1 MARNLKPVSVA
12 GIEFDALI
20 DETKTLSATIPAY
33 PVEDGF
39 PVSDTIVLDPL
50 TVSMTLYVSNTPV
63 TWLYRHG
70 TSTSRVQEICDQI
83 ENLWLSKDPVK
94 IVTTDAIYTDM
105 GITSISIK
113 KAKDIGYAREITLTA
128 SKIRTTSRKTV
139 DIPSYIL
146 KSGTTEA
153 SAGTASTSKTSSKA
167 SSGSS
172 KAAGSVSSSK
182 SSSSSSSKK
191 SSSKSASTSSGTSS
205 KTSGSS
211 SASSSSGKSS
221 SSSSGASSS
230 KKSSSAKSSSTPA
243 KKSASIL
250 YGVASGLGFI

>member
-70 TSTSRVQEICDQI
+70 SSASRVQEICTQI
-83 ENLWLSKDPVK
+83 ENLWLGKELVK

-113 KAKDIGYAREITLTA
+113 KSRDIGYAREITLTA
-128 SKIRTTSRKTV
+128 QKIRITSRKTV
-139 DIPSYIL
+139 NIPSYIL
-146 KSGTTEA
+146 KSGETKA
-153 SAGTASTSKTSSKA
+153 SAGTASTSKTSSK
-167 SSGSS
+167 SSAGSS
-172 KAAGSVSSSK
+172 TAAGK
-182 SSSSSSSKK
+182 
-191 SSSKSASTSSGTSS
+191 
-205 KTSGSS
+205 
-211 SASSSSGKSS
+211 SSSGKSGTS
-221 SSSSGASSS
+221 GKSGGGSSGSGSGSKSGTSGGTGNSSS
-230 KKSSSAKSSSTPA
+230 KKTSATPA

-250 YGVASGLGFI
+250 YGAASGLGFI